1 LIEMNVPDDREALRD
16 ILAAALNDGAPFTCE
31 HRITRDGQ
39 ERTLETR
46 GRAIRDASGRV
57 EKLVGTTQDIT
68 EFRTLELERRR
79 GHKMQAIGLLA
90 GGIAHDFNNVLTA
103 IIGYTEFV
111 LETVGE
117 QHHADLHEIRK
128 AAERAA
134 ALTKQLL
141 TVAKRQVLQTKA
153 VDLNVLVAD
162 VHKLL
167 RRAIPEHVDIVLE
180 FDPVLDS
187 IRVDPGQLEQ
197 VVLNLAVNAR
207 DAMPNGGQLRLV
219 TDMADVDIVW
229 AHAHPPMTPGRYVR
243 LRVTD
248 TGAGMSAETQS
259 RVFEPFFTTKA
270 AGHGTGLGLATVYGI
285 VKQSGG
291 FIWVTSELGRGTTFE
306 IYLPPVEARLD
317 VASPEVPQTAPRGGS
332 ETILIA
338 EDDGAVLRLAAD
350 VLARYGYAVLQA
362 RDGTEALSI
371 VQQHSGVIDL
381 LLTDVVM
388 PGLSGRDLAERV
400 AIICPTIR
408 VLYSSGYIPST
419 IAGITGHAGAALLPK
434 PYPPLTLVRTV
445 REVLDAPAYSLRNK
459 TA

>member
-1 LIEMNVPDDREALRD
+1 V
-16 ILAAALNDGAPFTCE
+16 
-31 HRITRDGQ
+31 
-39 ERTLETR
+39 ER
-46 GRAIRDASGRV
+46 
-57 EKLVGTTQDIT
+57 LVGTTQDIT

-79 GHKMQAIGLLA
+79 GHKMEAIGLLA

-111 LETVGE
+111 LETVGKE
-117 QHHADLHEIRK
+117 HHADLLEIRK

-134 ALTKQLL
+134 ALTKQP
-141 TVAKRQVLQTKA
+141 KRQVFQTKA

-167 RRAIPEHVDIVLE
+167 RRTIPEHVDIVLE

-219 TDMADVDIVW
+219 TDMADVDTVW

-243 LRVTD
+243 LTVSD
-248 TGAGMSAETQS
+248 TGVGMSAATQS
-259 RVFEPFFTTKA
+259 RVFEPFFTTKPV
-270 AGHGTGLGLATVYGI
+270 GRGTGLGLASVYGI
-285 VKQSGG
+285 VKQSDG
-291 FIWVTSELGRGTTFE
+291 FIWITSELGRGTTIE
-306 IYLPPVEARLD
+306 IYLPPVQARLD
-317 VASPEVPQTAPRGGS
+317 VAFAQVRLTAPRGGS
-332 ETILIA
+332 ETILLA
-338 EDDGAVLRLAAD
+338 EDDGAVLRLAGD
-350 VLARYGYAVLQA
+350 VLRRYGYTVLQA
-362 RDGTEALSI
+362 RDGAEALSI

-388 PGLSGRDLAERV
+388 PGLSGRDLADRV
-400 AIICPTIR
+400 AILRPTIR
-408 VLYSSGYIPST
+408 VLYSSGYIPSS
-419 IAGITGHAGAALLPK
+419 IAGITGHAGPALLSK

-445 REVLDAPAYSLRNK
+445 REVLDAPAYSQRDK